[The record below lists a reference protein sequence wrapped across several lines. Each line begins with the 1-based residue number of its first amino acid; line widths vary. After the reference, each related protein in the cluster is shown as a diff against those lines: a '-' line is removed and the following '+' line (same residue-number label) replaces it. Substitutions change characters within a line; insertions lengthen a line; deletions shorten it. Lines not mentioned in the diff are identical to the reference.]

1 MSFLTDRI
9 RVVVERPDVTIAHRL
24 RRPPYGGSNQ
34 FLIALRGELRRRGYR
49 VSDLVGRTTRAT
61 LVHAYLVDVEALR
74 ERIPA
79 GSRVVHRID
88 GPIGVYRGTDDEVD
102 RRIVAINHAVA
113 DATILQSRYSLDAH
127 RRLGL
132 EFSNPVVI
140 PNAVDPSIFRPGPH
154 RAPGRKLRLIA
165 TSWSDNPNK
174 GGDTYRWL
182 AEHVDRDRNEL
193 TFVGRTPVDL
203 PGVTVV
209 PPVGSEELA
218 ELLRTHD
225 AYLAPSLHDPC
236 SNAVLEALACG
247 LPTIYA
253 RSGGHPELVGDA
265 GFGFDHREEIPEL
278 LDRLRAE
285 YDDRRSRIAIPS
297 LSEVATHYLDVLGLP
312 AEQSRNMGAEA

>member
-1 MSFLTDRI
+1 MSLVDRI
-9 RVVVERPDVTIAHRL
+9 RAAIERPDVTIAHRL
-24 RRPPYGGSNQ
+24 RPPPYGGSNQ
-34 FLIALRGELRRRGYR
+34 FLLALRGELRRRGYR
-49 VSDLVGRTTRAT
+49 VSDIVGPSTRAT

-88 GPIGVYRGTDDEVD
+88 GPIGLYRGTDDEVD
-102 RRIVAINHAVA
+102 RRILAINRAVA

-127 RRLGL
+127 RQLGL
-132 EFSNPVVI
+132 EFTNPVVI
-140 PNAVDPSIFRPGPH
+140 PNAVDPSIFRPGPR
-154 RAPGRKLRLIA
+154 RALGHKLRLIA

-174 GGDTYRWL
+174 GGETYRLL
-182 AEHVDRDRNEL
+182 AEHLDRDGYEL
-193 TFVGRTPVDL
+193 TFVGRSPVDL

-209 PPVGSEELA
+209 PPVGSHEVA
-218 ELLRTHD
+218 DLLRGHD

-253 RSGGHPELVGDA
+253 RSGGHAELVGDA

-278 LDRLRAE
+278 LGKLREE
-285 YDDRRSRIAIPS
+285 YDARRARISIPS
-297 LSEVATHYLDVLGLP
+297 LSQVATSYLEVLGLP
-312 AEQSRNMGAEA
+312 PEQRRGVGT